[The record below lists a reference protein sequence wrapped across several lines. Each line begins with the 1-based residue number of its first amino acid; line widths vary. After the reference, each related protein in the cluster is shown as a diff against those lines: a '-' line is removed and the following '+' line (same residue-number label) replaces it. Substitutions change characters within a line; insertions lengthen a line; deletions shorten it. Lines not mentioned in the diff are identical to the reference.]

1 MSWILLKQFVF
12 RKLQAKKL
20 FSCKTFSWKAFVFKY
35 LNYIKKVIILKNW
48 IILIQHPI
56 SLFFGVFFFLL
67 KADLC
72 FQVCSYIK
80 QVIAC
85 LILMGYDPVRESE
98 WLALEIQEW
107 NVEQKKLKNNT
118 GFLKLFSPIV
128 PVKLNFWALSCF
140 GVKR

>member
-12 RKLQAKKL
+12 RKLQTEKL
-20 FSCKTFSWKAFVFKY
+20 FSCKAFSWKAFVFKY

-56 SLFFGVFFFLL
+56 SLFFGGFFFLL

-80 QVIAC
+80 QVYSLSDFNGIWSSKGIRMVGVGDSGMEC
-85 LILMGYDPVRESE
+85 GTKK
-98 WLALEIQEW
+98 
-107 NVEQKKLKNNT
+107 VEKQYRIFETFFTNSASKVE
-118 GFLKLFSPIV
+118 FLSTELFWS
-128 PVKLNFWALSCF
+128 
-140 GVKR
+140 